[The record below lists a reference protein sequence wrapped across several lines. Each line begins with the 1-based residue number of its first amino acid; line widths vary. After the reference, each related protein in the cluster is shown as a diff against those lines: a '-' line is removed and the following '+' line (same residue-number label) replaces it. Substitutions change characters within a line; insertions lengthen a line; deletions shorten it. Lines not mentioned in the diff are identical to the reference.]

1 MSHLELVQSGF
12 LLSRC
17 AMAADDV
24 EAMEAQLAQL
34 RKRKL
39 ELTKELQREKKKRT
53 QANQLL
59 PCSKSLGLT

>member
-1 MSHLELVQSGF
+1 
-12 LLSRC
+12 
-17 AMAADDV
+17 MAADEV